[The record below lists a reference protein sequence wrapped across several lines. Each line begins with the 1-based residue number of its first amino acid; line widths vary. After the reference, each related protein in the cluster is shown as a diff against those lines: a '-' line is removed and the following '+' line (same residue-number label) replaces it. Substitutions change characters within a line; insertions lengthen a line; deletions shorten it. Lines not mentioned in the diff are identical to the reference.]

1 MPYTRT
7 GLSLLR
13 GSSSTMCGI
22 CGYWTP
28 AHTPLGAGAL
38 KAMNATLAR
47 RGPDGEGYFEAD
59 GVGLA
64 MRRLA
69 IIDLE
74 GGWQPIYN
82 EDRTVVVVMNGEI
95 YNYRQLREKLLALG
109 HRLATHSDTEVLV
122 HLYETYGDDLTTH
135 LEGMFA
141 FALWD
146 LKKHRLLV
154 ARDRLGIKP
163 LYYSDVGQQLVFG
176 SELKAVLAAGI
187 VKTELDPVAL
197 DEYFTFNFI
206 PAPRSIYKAVRK
218 LAPAHRMIVESDG
231 SRRIERYWS
240 LPAEP
245 AQKISIED
253 AEPIVEGA
261 LRSAVESHLVS
272 DVPVGAFLSGGVD
285 SGLIVAMAA
294 EALDAPLS
302 TYTIGFAES
311 GRAIL
316 DERAYA
322 REIANRYGC
331 IHHEFEVQ
339 PSVAGM
345 LAAIVTAFDEPFA
358 DDSVIPSYCVS
369 ELAAKD
375 LKVALTGLGGDE
387 LFAGYRRHAGIKL
400 DESLGTIGDFVRAAL
415 SGPINAIPQ
424 SWARSDL
431 IDHAKRFARGSGRQ
445 SERYA
450 GFLAAAP
457 VLERYAVYSEPMRK
471 SLISAGGSDDV
482 VVRAFDAAPSGTAL
496 RRALTADVSI
506 YLPDDVLT
514 LTDRLS
520 MWHSLELR
528 VPFLDRALVELAWTL
543 PDRMLING
551 REQKLVL
558 RRIAERLLP
567 KSVLR
572 HRKQG
577 FEAPMGSWLR
587 GPLLALFDE
596 YVNRATVVATG
607 LLDWSTIATLREDH
621 VAGRHKNSKVLFSL
635 LMFMAWYRQASLG
648 ENPK

>member
-1 MPYTRT
+1 
-7 GLSLLR
+7 
-13 GSSSTMCGI
+13 
-22 CGYWTP
+22 
-28 AHTPLGAGAL
+28 
-38 KAMNATLAR
+38 MNATLAR

-316 DERAYA
+316 DERAYGG
-322 REIANRYGC
+322 NVGSHRY
-331 IHHEFEVQ
+331 
-339 PSVAGM
+339 
-345 LAAIVTAFDEPFA
+345 
-358 DDSVIPSYCVS
+358 
-369 ELAAKD
+369 
-375 LKVALTGLGGDE
+375 
-387 LFAGYRRHAGIKL
+387 
-400 DESLGTIGDFVRAAL
+400 
-415 SGPINAIPQ
+415 
-424 SWARSDL
+424 
-431 IDHAKRFARGSGRQ
+431 
-445 SERYA
+445 
-450 GFLAAAP
+450 
-457 VLERYAVYSEPMRK
+457 
-471 SLISAGGSDDV
+471 
-482 VVRAFDAAPSGTAL
+482 
-496 RRALTADVSI
+496 SI
-506 YLPDDVLT
+506 
-514 LTDRLS
+514 
-520 MWHSLELR
+520 
-528 VPFLDRALVELAWTL
+528 
-543 PDRMLING
+543 
-551 REQKLVL
+551 
-558 RRIAERLLP
+558 
-567 KSVLR
+567 
-572 HRKQG
+572 
-577 FEAPMGSWLR
+577 
-587 GPLLALFDE
+587 
-596 YVNRATVVATG
+596 
-607 LLDWSTIATLREDH
+607 
-621 VAGRHKNSKVLFSL
+621 
-635 LMFMAWYRQASLG
+635 
-648 ENPK
+648 